1 MRSTTSSADGWAYLF
16 GCRLP
21 VRFRYS
27 GPCWPSPRDL
37 LATGSRIHKHLQLP
51 AAALIAFLSSL
62 LLSGCSATAE
72 PPPVPPIAIE
82 TLLPDWAPHVT
93 ASIRT
98 GDLVGDDS
106 LQIFVAEPQRNQVV
120 WFRGPDDWTEI
131 TKGMKQPVR
140 SQVVDLDGDGD
151 PDLLVADIG
160 ELFSVNDKVGRVVL
174 ARNNGTYPFEPEV
187 LLEDVG
193 RVTCAEAAD
202 LDTDGDQD
210 IAVCVFGHNT
220 GQVMWLEQKEDFVFA
235 GHVLD
240 TRPGAIHSFP
250 FDADGDNDLDLAV
263 ALSQDSEEVLLFR
276 NQGSGT
282 FAKEV
287 LFKADLTY
295 YGLSGIELSDLD
307 QDGDIDVLVTNGDT
321 FAGRPP
327 DLLKP
332 YEVHG
337 LAWLENDGTGHFTHQ
352 ELVRH
357 WGAYAVRAVDVD
369 GDRDLDLVLGAHQIP
384 EMFPEEPLASLIWL
398 ENDGAENFTRHSI
411 EGNLPP
417 LVITIHATDLNRDG
431 TPEILLGS
439 LDLSGGEAGHRLA
452 SFNVPHQ
459 RPGGLLALGIKDVP
473 ALAWVTVYVSENA
486 SQADFRMPPGLLSR
500 LHRPWE

>member
-1 MRSTTSSADGWAYLF
+1 MVFFKFDGLRWLFSTAFVPTQAHIIKKQCLRSALALLASLF
-16 GCRLP
+16 ILVLLVSP
-21 VRFRYS
+21 VRA
-27 GPCWPSPRDL
+27 D
-37 LATGSRIHKHLQLP
+37 
-51 AAALIAFLSSL
+51 
-62 LLSGCSATAE
+62 
-72 PPPVPPIAIE
+72 PPPVTPIAIE

-98 GDLVGDDS
+98 GDLVGDGS
-106 LQIFVAEPQRNQVV
+106 LQIFVAEPRRNQIV
-120 WFRGPDDWTEI
+120 WFRGPHDWTEI

-160 ELFSVNDKVGRVVL
+160 ELFSVNDNVGRVVL
-174 ARNNGTYPFEPEV
+174 ARNNGTYPFEPVV

-202 LDTDGDQD
+202 LDGDGDLD

-220 GQVMWLEQKEDFVFA
+220 GQVMWLEQKEDFVFT

-240 TRPGAIHSFP
+240 PRPGAIHSFP

-276 NQGSGT
+276 NDGSGA

-287 LFKADLTY
+287 LFKADVTY
-295 YGLSGIELSDLD
+295 YGLSGIELADLD

-321 FAGRPP
+321 FDGRPP

-337 LAWLENDGTGHFTHQ
+337 LAWLENDGTGHFAHQ
-352 ELVRH
+352 EVVRH

-369 GDRDLDLVLGAHQIP
+369 GDWDLDLVLGAHQIP

-398 ENDGAENFTRHSI
+398 ENDGVENFTRHSI
-411 EGNLPP
+411 VGDLPP
-417 LVITIHATDLNRDG
+417 LVITIHATDLNQDG
-431 TPEILLGS
+431 TSEILLGS

-459 RPGGLLALGIKDVP
+459 KPDGWFPFGIKELP
-473 ALAWVTVYVSENA
+473 ALAWAGIGAVFTALLVS
-486 SQADFRMPPGLLSR
+486 LLLARTNLLR
-500 LHRPWE
+500 LIRSKG